1 MNAFALNL
9 FLLTACSKPNTP
21 SPTSESTNTFTTNLL
36 QTASSSIPEEPSAL
50 SYYVKGICAEA
61 ENDPQ
66 TAFHYYQL
74 AFAKDPSFSEL
85 GKLII
90 EQSLATQKP
99 DQALPVLQQFIK
111 KEPNNSTLY
120 SQQGLA
126 YFLLNKKVLAQKSLE
141 KAITLN
147 TTNYQAYALFYQT
160 LEETNAPNQN
170 QGITAIQKKAP
181 KQSNQSKFWVNLG
194 EAYANLLTDNE
205 ITKFTTAQ
213 ISQKTLPLFQHA
225 LDLSSNNL
233 ALIIRLAEIQ
243 TLCTNYSQAITL
255 YQKAIR
261 LSPKNEM
268 LQSRLAVVYLNIDQ
282 KDKAIPIIE
291 TLAQKHPDNG
301 QFLIALAKLYGQQNN
316 PSKMQAY
323 LNLAEIKGVEPTLLA
338 EAATQNHDWPL
349 SEKYLKKAILKPD
362 ADFNVWIQ
370 LTEAL
375 AEQNK
380 LSEALTL
387 MKKAQ
392 LQFPS
397 TPEIFLVSSLI
408 ARQNKQIKQAQE
420 FLQQTEQIVTNSAEP
435 TYPLD
440 ELYYQWG
447 VFYEQTGNLEKSEK
461 YFQKSISLNP
471 KNHKAMNYLSYQWAD
486 HHTKLDQALELI
498 KNALTHEPENPAYL
512 DTLGWIYYQQKKYQD
527 ALPIIEKAFKKSH
540 FDAEIGEHLGDIH
553 LKLNHLNEALK
564 TWEKAI
570 QNDPKRE
577 SLRKKIKNYSH

>member
-9 FLLTACSKPNTP
+9 FLFVACSKPTTTP
-21 SPTSESTNTFTTNLL
+21 PASESTNTFTTNLF
-36 QTASSSIPEEPSAL
+36 QATSSLLSEPSAL
-50 SYYVKGICAEA
+50 SYYVQGICAEA
-61 ENDPQ
+61 QNDPQ
-66 TAFHYYQL
+66 AAFHYYQL
-74 AFAKDPSFSEL
+74 AFAKDPSFTEL

-90 EQSLATQKP
+90 EQSLAMQKP
-99 DQALPVLQQFIK
+99 DQALPVLQQFIQ

-126 YFLLNKKVLAQKSLE
+126 YFLLKKKELAQKSLE

-147 TTNYQAYALFYQT
+147 TTNYQAYALLYQT
-160 LEETNAPNQN
+160 LEETHAPDQN

-181 KQSNQSKFWVNLG
+181 KQSTQSKFWVNTG

-205 ITKFTTAQ
+205 TAKFTTAQ
-213 ISQKTLPLFQHA
+213 IAQKTLPLFQHA
-225 LDLSSNNL
+225 LDLSPNNL

-268 LQSRLAVVYLNIDQ
+268 LQSRLAVVYLNTDQ
-282 KDKAIPIIE
+282 KNKAISIIE
-291 TLAQKHPDNG
+291 NLSRKHPDNG
-301 QFLIALAKLYGQQNN
+301 QFFIALAKLYGQQNN
-316 PSKMQAY
+316 PSKMQTY
-323 LNLAEIKGVEPTLLA
+323 LDLAETKGIEPALLA
-338 EAATQNHDWPL
+338 EVATQNRDWSL
-349 SEKYLKKAILKPD
+349 SEKYLKKAILKPG

-380 LSEALTL
+380 LSEALAI

-397 TPEIFLVSSLI
+397 TPEIFLISSLI
-408 ARQNKQIKQAQE
+408 ARQNKQTKLAQD
-420 FLQQTEQIVTNSAEP
+420 FLQQTEQIITNSTES

-447 VFYEQTGNLEKSEK
+447 VFYEQTGDLEKSEK
-461 YFQKSISLNP
+461 SFQKSISLNP

-486 HHTKLDQALELI
+486 HNTKLDQALELV
-498 KNALTHEPENPAYL
+498 KKALTHEPENPAYL

-527 ALPIIEKAFKKSH
+527 ALPIIEKAFKKSN

-553 LKLNHLNEALK
+553 LKLNHTSEALK
-564 TWEKAI
+564 AWEKAI

-577 SLRKKIKNYSH
+577 SLRKKIKNYSR